1 MTKKDNKKNFW
12 LEEFESFYVE
22 GEGSKRFLNGITTNN
37 MNLDVPFIQSCWL
50 NPKGILRALLEIH
63 IYKDKLLLIN
73 LEGNIR
79 EIKDFC
85 ENMIFPSDKV
95 CLSDNFPVFRL
106 QKFEKDQPWRKF
118 EPKIFINKDPKKYCL
133 DNQIELLKSS
143 NLEVLKILQA
153 IPRLNSEIDGETNP
167 LELGLYDLVDF
178 NKGCYL
184 GQETMARL
192 KRISS
197 LRQEI
202 RVWSASIINKNFELN
217 DKKIYLNEN
226 KETITGTITNFLS
239 LSSKKVIGLAMM
251 KKNYLNQ
258 LKYFFNDELGSIK
271 VEKSIGS
278 AFF

>member
-1 MTKKDNKKNFW
+1 M
-12 LEEFESFYVE
+12 
-22 GEGSKRFLNGITTNN
+22 
-37 MNLDVPFIQSCWL
+37 
-50 NPKGILRALLEIH
+50 
-63 IYKDKLLLIN
+63 
-73 LEGNIR
+73 
-79 EIKDFC
+79 
-85 ENMIFPSDKV
+85 
-95 CLSDNFPVFRL
+95 
-106 QKFEKDQPWRKF
+106 
-118 EPKIFINKDPKKYCL
+118 FINKDPKKYCL

-143 NLEVLKILQA
+143 DLDVWKIWQA
-153 IPRLNSEIDGETNP
+153 IPRLNSEIDGENNP

-197 LRQEI
+197 LKQEI
-202 RVWSASIINKNFELN
+202 RVWSSSILNKNFELN

-226 KETITGTITNFLS
+226 KEIITGTITNFLS
-239 LSSKKVIGLAMM
+239 LSSKKVIGLAMI

-258 LKYFFNDELGSIK
+258 LKYFFNEELGSIK

>member
-202 RVWSASIINKNFELN
+202 RVWSATIINKNFELN

>member
-1 MTKKDNKKNFW
+1 MTKKDNKKIFW
-12 LEEFESFYVE
+12 LEEFQSFYLE

-37 MNLDVPFIQSCWL
+37 MNLDVPFIQACWL

-79 EIKDFC
+79 EIKDFF
-85 ENMIFPSDKV
+85 ENMIFPTDKV
-95 CLSDNFPVFRL
+95 FLSENLPVFRL
-106 QKFEKDQPWRKF
+106 QELEKDKPWRKS
-118 EPKIFINKDPKKYCL
+118 EPKIFINKDPKEYCL
-133 DNQIELLKSS
+133 ENQIELLKSI
-143 NLEVLKILQA
+143 NLEALKILQA

-202 RVWSASIINKNFELN
+202 RVWSATIINKNFELN

-226 KETITGTITNFLS
+226 KGTIIGTITSFLS
-239 LSSKKVIGLAMM
+239 LSPNKVIGLAMM

-258 LKYFFNDELGSIK
+258 LKYFFNEELGSIK

>member
-37 MNLDVPFIQSCWL
+37 MNLDVPFIQACWL

-79 EIKDFC
+79 EIKDFF
-85 ENMIFPSDKV
+85 ENMIFPTDKV
-95 CLSDNFPVFRL
+95 CLSDNFPIFRL
-106 QKFEKDQPWRKF
+106 QELEKDQPWRKF
-118 EPKIFINKDPKKYCL
+118 EPKIFINNDPKKYCL
-133 DNQIELLKSS
+133 DNKIELLKSS

-197 LRQEI
+197 LKQEI
-202 RVWSASIINKNFELN
+202 RVWSSSILNKNFELN

-258 LKYFFNDELGSIK
+258 LKYFFNEELGSIK

>member
-1 MTKKDNKKNFW
+1 MTKKDNKKIFW
-12 LEEFESFYVE
+12 LEEFQSFYLE

-37 MNLDVPFIQSCWL
+37 MNLDVPFIQACWL

-79 EIKDFC
+79 EIKDFF
-85 ENMIFPSDKV
+85 ENMIFPTDKV
-95 CLSDNFPVFRL
+95 FLSENLPVFRL
-106 QKFEKDQPWRKF
+106 QELEKDKPWRKS
-118 EPKIFINKDPKKYCL
+118 EPKIFINKDPKEYCL
-133 DNQIELLKSS
+133 ENQIELLKSI
-143 NLEVLKILQA
+143 NLEALKILQA

-202 RVWSASIINKNFELN
+202 RVWSASVLNKNFELN

-226 KETITGTITNFLS
+226 KGTIIGTITSFLS
-239 LSSKKVIGLAMM
+239 LSPNKVIGLAMM

-258 LKYFFNDELGSIK
+258 IKYFFNEELGPIK

>member
-1 MTKKDNKKNFW
+1 MIKKDNKKNFW

-118 EPKIFINKDPKKYCL
+118 QPKIFINKDPKKYCL

-192 KRISS
+192 KRLSS

>member
-12 LEEFESFYVE
+12 LEEFESFYIE
-22 GEGSKRFLNGITTNN
+22 GEGSKRFVNGITTNN
-37 MNLDVPFIQSCWL
+37 MNLDVPFIQACWL

-63 IYKDKLLLIN
+63 IFKDKLLLVNI
-73 LEGNIR
+73 EGNIG
-79 EIKDFC
+79 EIKDFF
-85 ENMIFPSDKV
+85 ENMIFPTDKV
-95 CLSDNFPVFRL
+95 FLSDNFPIFRL
-106 QKFEKDQPWRKF
+106 QKLEKDQPWRKF

-133 DNQIELLKSS
+133 DHQIELLKST
-143 NLEVLKILQA
+143 NLEMWKIWQA
-153 IPRLNSEIDGETNP
+153 IPRLNSEIDGKNNP

-197 LRQEI
+197 LKQEI
-202 RVWSASIINKNFELN
+202 RVWSANILNKNYELN

-226 KETITGTITNFLS
+226 KKIITGTITSFLFP
-239 LSSKKVIGLAMM
+239 SSKKVIGLAMM

-258 LKYFFNDELGSIK
+258 LIYFYNEELGSIK
-271 VEKSIGS
+271 VEKSVGS

>member
-1 MTKKDNKKNFW
+1 MIKKDNKKNFW

-22 GEGSKRFLNGITTNN
+22 GENSKRFLNGITTNN
-37 MNLDVPFIQSCWL
+37 MNLDVPFIQACWL

-202 RVWSASIINKNFELN
+202 RVWSASIFNKNFELN

>member
-63 IYKDKLLLIN
+63 IYQDKLLLIN

-202 RVWSASIINKNFELN
+202 RVWSATIINKNFELN

>member
-202 RVWSASIINKNFELN
+202 RVWSATIINKNFELN

-239 LSSKKVIGLAMM
+239 LSSNKVIGLAMM

>member
-1 MTKKDNKKNFW
+1 MTNKDNKRNFW
-12 LEEFESFYVE
+12 LEEFESFFVE
-22 GEGSKRFLNGITTNN
+22 GKDSKRFLNGITTNN
-37 MNLDVPFIQSCWL
+37 MNLDVPFIQACWL
-50 NPKGILRALLEIH
+50 NPKGILRSLLEIH
-63 IYKDKLLLIN
+63 TYKDKLLLVNI
-73 LEGNIR
+73 EGNIR
-79 EIKDFC
+79 EIKDFFG
-85 ENMIFPSDKV
+85 NMIFPTDNIS
-95 CLSDNFPVFRL
+95 LSDNFPIFRL
-106 QKFEKDQPWRKF
+106 QELDKYQSWRKF

-143 NLEVLKILQA
+143 DLEMWKIWQA
-153 IPRLNSEIDGETNP
+153 IPRLDSEINGENNP

-197 LRQEI
+197 LKQEI
-202 RVWSASIINKNFELN
+202 RVWSSSFLNENFELN

-226 KETITGTITNFLS
+226 KEIMTGTITNFLS
-239 LSSKKVIGLAMM
+239 LSSKKVIGLAMI

-258 LKYFFNDELGSIK
+258 LEYFFNEELGSIK

>member
-192 KRISS
+192 KRLSS

>member
-22 GEGSKRFLNGITTNN
+22 GEDSKRFLNGITTNN
-37 MNLDVPFIQSCWL
+37 MNLDVPFMQACWL

-63 IYKDKLLLIN
+63 IYKDKLLLVN
-73 LEGNIR
+73 VEGNIG
-79 EIKDFC
+79 EIKDFF
-85 ENMIFPSDKV
+85 EKMIFPTDNVS
-95 CLSDNFPVFRL
+95 LSDNFPIFRL
-106 QKFEKDQPWRKF
+106 QQLDKYQPWRKF

-133 DNQIELLKSS
+133 NNQIEFLKSS
-143 NLEVLKILQA
+143 NLEMWKIWQA
-153 IPRLNSEIDGETNP
+153 IPRLNSEIDGEHTP
-167 LELGLYDLVDF
+167 LELGLCDLVDF

-197 LRQEI
+197 LKQEI
-202 RVWSASIINKNFELN
+202 RVWSSSILNKNFELN

-226 KETITGTITNFLS
+226 KQIITGTITNFLS
-239 LSSKKVIGLAMM
+239 LSSKKVIGLAMI

-258 LKYFFNDELGSIK
+258 LEYLFNEELGSIK
-271 VEKSIGS
+271 VEKSVGS
-278 AFF
+278 SFF

>member
-22 GEGSKRFLNGITTNN
+22 GEDSKRFLNGITTNN
-37 MNLDVPFIQSCWL
+37 MNLDVPFVQACWL

-79 EIKDFC
+79 EIKDFF
-85 ENMIFPSDKV
+85 ENMIFPTDKV
-95 CLSDNFPVFRL
+95 FLSDNFPIFRL
-106 QKFEKDQPWRKF
+106 QELEKDQPWRKF

-133 DNQIELLKSS
+133 DNQIELLTSS
-143 NLEVLKILQA
+143 NLEMWKIWQA
-153 IPRLNSEIDGETNP
+153 IPRLNFEIDGENNP

-202 RVWSASIINKNFELN
+202 RVWSATIINKNFELN

-239 LSSKKVIGLAMM
+239 LSSKKVIGLAMI

-258 LKYFFNDELGSIK
+258 LEYFFNEELGSIK

>member
-1 MTKKDNKKNFW
+1 MTKKDNKKIFW
-12 LEEFESFYVE
+12 LEEFQSFYLE

-37 MNLDVPFIQSCWL
+37 MNLDVPFIQACWL

-79 EIKDFC
+79 EIKDFF
-85 ENMIFPSDKV
+85 ENMIFPTDKV
-95 CLSDNFPVFRL
+95 FLSENLPVFRL
-106 QKFEKDQPWRKF
+106 QELEKDKPWRKS
-118 EPKIFINKDPKKYCL
+118 EPKIFINKDPKEYCL
-133 DNQIELLKSS
+133 ENQIELLKSI
-143 NLEVLKILQA
+143 NLEALKILQA

-202 RVWSASIINKNFELN
+202 RVWSASVLNKNFELN

-226 KETITGTITNFLS
+226 KGTIIGTITSFLS
-239 LSSKKVIGLAMM
+239 LSPNKVIGLAMM

-258 LKYFFNDELGSIK
+258 LNNFFNEELGPIK

-278 AFF
+278 SFF

>member
-1 MTKKDNKKNFW
+1 MTKKDNKKIFW

-37 MNLDVPFIQSCWL
+37 MNLDVPFIQACWL

-79 EIKDFC
+79 EIKDFF
-85 ENMIFPSDKV
+85 ENMIFPTDKV
-95 CLSDNFPVFRL
+95 FLSDNFPIFRL
-106 QKFEKDQPWRKF
+106 QELEKDQPWRKF

-202 RVWSASIINKNFELN
+202 RVWSATIINKNFELN

>member
-202 RVWSASIINKNFELN
+202 RVWSASSLNKNFVLN

>member
-1 MTKKDNKKNFW
+1 MTNKDNKKKFW
-12 LEEFESFYVE
+12 LEEFESFFLE
-22 GEGSKRFLNGITTNN
+22 GKDSKRFLNGITTNN
-37 MNLDVPFIQSCWL
+37 MNLDVPFVQACWL

-63 IYKDKLLLIN
+63 IYKDQLLLVNI
-73 LEGNIR
+73 EGNIG
-79 EIKDFC
+79 EIKDFF
-85 ENMIFPSDKV
+85 EKMIFPTDNVS
-95 CLSDNFPVFRL
+95 LSDNFPIFRL
-106 QKFEKDQPWRKF
+106 QELEKDQPWRKF
-118 EPKIFINKDPKKYCL
+118 EPKIFINNDPKKYCL
-133 DNQIELLKSS
+133 DNKIELLQSS

-167 LELGLYDLVDF
+167 LELGLHDLVDF

-202 RVWSASIINKNFELN
+202 RVWSASILNKNFELN

-226 KETITGTITNFLS
+226 KESITGTITSYLS

-258 LKYFFNDELGSIK
+258 LKYFFNEELGSIK

-278 AFF
+278 SFF

>member
-22 GEGSKRFLNGITTNN
+22 GEDSKRFLNGITTNN
-37 MNLDVPFIQSCWL
+37 MNLDVPFLQSCWL

-202 RVWSASIINKNFELN
+202 RVWSATIINKNFELN

>member
-1 MTKKDNKKNFW
+1 MTKKENKKNFW
-12 LEEFESFYVE
+12 LEEFESFYIE
-22 GEGSKRFLNGITTNN
+22 GDSSKRFLNGITTTN
-37 MNLDVPFIQSCWL
+37 MNLDVPFMQACWL
-50 NPKGILRALLEIH
+50 NPKGVLRALLEIYV
-63 IYKDKLLLIN
+63 YKDKLLLVNI
-73 LEGNIR
+73 EGNMK
-79 EIKDFC
+79 EIKDFF
-85 ENMIFPSDKV
+85 EDMIFPTDKV
-95 CLSDNFPVFRL
+95 FLSDNFPIFRL
-106 QKFEKDQPWRKF
+106 QELEKDQPWRKF

-202 RVWSASIINKNFELN
+202 RVWSANIINKNFELN

>member
-95 CLSDNFPVFRL
+95 CLSDIFPIFRL

-202 RVWSASIINKNFELN
+202 RVWSATIINKNFELN

>member
-22 GEGSKRFLNGITTNN
+22 GEDSKRFLNGITTNN
-37 MNLDVPFIQSCWL
+37 MNLDVPFMQACWL

-143 NLEVLKILQA
+143 DLEMWKIWQA
-153 IPRLNSEIDGETNP
+153 IPRLNSEIDGENNP

-202 RVWSASIINKNFELN
+202 RVWSATIINKNFELN

>member
-73 LEGNIR
+73 LEGNIS
-79 EIKDFC
+79 EIKDFF
-85 ENMIFPSDKV
+85 ENMIFPTDKV
-95 CLSDNFPVFRL
+95 FLSDNFPVFRL
-106 QKFEKDQPWRKF
+106 QELEKDQPWRKF

-153 IPRLNSEIDGETNP
+153 IPRLNSEIDGKNNP

-202 RVWSASIINKNFELN
+202 RVWSATIINKNFELN

-239 LSSKKVIGLAMM
+239 LSSKKVIGLALM

>member
-22 GEGSKRFLNGITTNN
+22 GEDSKRFLNGITTNN
-37 MNLDVPFIQSCWL
+37 MNLDVPFVQACWL

-63 IYKDKLLLIN
+63 IYKDKLLLVN
-73 LEGNIR
+73 VEGNIG
-79 EIKDFC
+79 EIKDFF
-85 ENMIFPSDKV
+85 EKMIFPTDNVS
-95 CLSDNFPVFRL
+95 LSDNFPIFRL
-106 QKFEKDQPWRKF
+106 QELDKYQPWRKF

-133 DNQIELLKSS
+133 DNQIELLTSS
-143 NLEVLKILQA
+143 NLEMWKIWQA
-153 IPRLNSEIDGETNP
+153 IPRLNFEIDGENNP

-197 LRQEI
+197 LKQEI
-202 RVWSASIINKNFELN
+202 RVWSSSILNKNFELN

-226 KETITGTITNFLS
+226 KKIITGNITSFLFID
-239 LSSKKVIGLAMM
+239 SKKVIGSAMM
-251 KKNYLNQ
+251 KKTYLNQ
-258 LKYFFNDELGSIK
+258 LGCFFNEELGSIK
-271 VEKSIGS
+271 IEKSIGS

>member
-202 RVWSASIINKNFELN
+202 RVWSATIINKNFELN

-239 LSSKKVIGLAMM
+239 LSSKKVIGLAMI

-258 LKYFFNDELGSIK
+258 LEYFFNEELGSIK

-278 AFF
+278 AFI

>member
-1 MTKKDNKKNFW
+1 MTKKDNKENFW
-12 LEEFESFYVE
+12 LEEFASFYVE
-22 GEGSKRFLNGITTNN
+22 GEDSKRFLNGITTNN
-37 MNLDVPFIQSCWL
+37 MNLDVPFVQACWL

-79 EIKDFC
+79 EIKDFF
-85 ENMIFPSDKV
+85 ENMIFPTDKV
-95 CLSDNFPVFRL
+95 FLSDNFPIFRL
-106 QKFEKDQPWRKF
+106 QELEKDKPWRKF

-133 DNQIELLKSS
+133 DNQIELLESS

-153 IPRLNSEIDGETNP
+153 IPRLSSEVDGKNNP
-167 LELGLYDLVDF
+167 LELGLYDLIDF

-197 LRQEI
+197 LKHEI
-202 RVWSASIINKNFELN
+202 RVWSVSLLNKNFELN

-226 KETITGTITNFLS
+226 KKIITGNITSFLF
-239 LSSKKVIGLAMM
+239 LNDKKVIGLAMI

-258 LKYFFNDELGSIK
+258 LNSFFNEELGSIK

>member
-1 MTKKDNKKNFW
+1 MTNKDNKRNFW
-12 LEEFESFYVE
+12 LEEFESFFVE
-22 GEGSKRFLNGITTNN
+22 GKDSKRFLNGITTNN
-37 MNLDVPFIQSCWL
+37 MNLDVPFIQACWL
-50 NPKGILRALLEIH
+50 NPKGILRSLLEIH
-63 IYKDKLLLIN
+63 TYNDKLLLVSI
-73 LEGNIR
+73 EGNIR
-79 EIKDFC
+79 EIKDFFG
-85 ENMIFPSDKV
+85 NMIFPTDNVS
-95 CLSDNFPVFRL
+95 LSDNFPIFRL
-106 QKFEKDQPWRKF
+106 QELDKYQPWRKF

-143 NLEVLKILQA
+143 DLEMWKIWQA
-153 IPRLNSEIDGETNP
+153 IPRLNSEIDGENNP

-197 LRQEI
+197 LKQEI
-202 RVWSASIINKNFELN
+202 RVWSSSILNKNFELN

-239 LSSKKVIGLAMM
+239 LSSKKVIGLAMI
-251 KKNYLNQ
+251 KKNYLNH
-258 LKYFFNDELGSIK
+258 LEYFFNEDLGSIK